1 MTPQPAGT
9 VQLAAM
15 PQLTGT
21 QKVAIVLMQMT
32 PENAAKVMG
41 HFSESEAED
50 IAAEIVR
57 LSRVDAAVSEQVI
70 AEFHEIAVSGRRTT
84 RGGRDLAAG
93 LLESSF
99 GPDRAA
105 GVLDRL
111 ASTMAGKSFEF
122 LDSVDASQLL
132 TLLDGELPETIAL
145 VLAHLRPDKAS
156 DVMAGLGG
164 AQAIDVAHA
173 LATMGSA
180 TPEAVSIVAESLK
193 ARTGAALGPGRRQVE
208 VIGGVQPL
216 VDIINRSDISTE
228 RAVLDGLH
236 ERDPE
241 LAEEVRSKMLTF
253 ADIVKLERRDVQQ
266 ILRGIDAGVLA
277 RAMKGAAQP
286 VLDAINGNVSDRN
299 REILQSEIAAVGPV
313 RASEVQEARASIVR
327 AIRELEASGAITV
340 RRGEEDDL
348 VY

>member
-1 MTPQPAGT
+1 MTA
-9 VQLAAM
+9 LALEQ
-15 PQLTGT
+15 QLTGT
-21 QKVAIVLMQMT
+21 QKAAIVLMQMS
-32 PENAAKVMG
+32 PENAAKVMA

-57 LSRVDAAVSEQVI
+57 LSRVDAAVSDKVI
-70 AEFHEIAVSGRRTT
+70 AEFHEIAVAGRRTT

-99 GPDRAA
+99 GADKAA
-105 GVLDRL
+105 GVMGRL

-122 LDSVDASQLL
+122 LDTVEPSQLL

-145 VLAHLRPDKAS
+145 VLAHLRPEKAS
-156 DVMAGLGG
+156 GVMAGLGEG
-164 AQAIDVAHA
+164 QAIEVAHA

-180 TPEAVSIVAESLK
+180 TPEAVTIIAESLK
-193 ARTGAALGPGRRQVE
+193 ARTGTAVAAGRSHAEIV
-208 VIGGVQPL
+208 GGVQPL
-216 VDIINRSDISTE
+216 VDIINRSDIGTE
-228 RAVLDGLH
+228 RAVLDGL
-236 ERDPE
+236 EQKDPE

-253 ADIVKLERRDVQQ
+253 ADIVKLESRDIQQ

-286 VLDAINGNVSDRN
+286 LLDAINSNVSDRN
-299 REILQSEIAAVGPV
+299 REILQSEITAVGPV

-327 AIRELEASGAITV
+327 TIRELEASGTITV
-340 RRGEEDDL
+340 RRGEEDEI

>member
-1 MTPQPAGT
+1 MTP
-9 VQLAAM
+9 AAATA
-15 PQLTGT
+15 LTGT
-21 QKVAIVLMQMT
+21 QKVAIVLMQMS
-32 PENAAKVMG
+32 PENASRVMS
-41 HFSESEAED
+41 HFSESEAEEV
-50 IAAEIVR
+50 AAEIVR
-57 LSRVDAAVSEQVI
+57 LSRVEASVSEQVI

-84 RGGRDLAAG
+84 RGGRDLAIG
-93 LLESSF
+93 LLESSL
-99 GPDRAA
+99 GADRAA
-105 GVLDRL
+105 GVMDRL

-122 LDSVDASQLL
+122 LEGVDPSQLL

-145 VLAHLRPDKAS
+145 VLAHLRPAKAS
-156 DVMAGLGG
+156 EVMAGLGE
-164 AQAIDVAHA
+164 AQAIDVAHV

-180 TPEAVSIVAESLK
+180 TPEAVTIIAESLK
-193 ARTGAALGPGRRQVE
+193 ARTSTAVASGRKQAE
-208 VIGGVQPL
+208 VVGGVQPL
-216 VDIINRSDISTE
+216 VDIINRSDVATE
-228 RAVLDGLH
+228 RTVLDGLT

-253 ADIVKLERRDVQQ
+253 VDIVKLEPRDVQQ

-277 RAMKGAAQP
+277 RAMKGAPAT
-286 VLDAINGNVSDRN
+286 VLETINGNVSDRN

-327 AIRELEASGAITV
+327 TIRELEASGAITV

>member
-1 MTPQPAGT
+1 MTPALAPA
-9 VQLAAM
+9 
-15 PQLTGT
+15 LTGT
-21 QKVAIVLMQMT
+21 QKVAIVLMQMS
-32 PENAAKVMG
+32 PENASKVMA
-41 HFSESEAED
+41 HFSESEAEEV
-50 IAAEIVR
+50 AAEIVR
-57 LSRVDAAVSEQVI
+57 LSRVDAGVSEQVI
-70 AEFHEIAVSGRRTT
+70 VEFHEIAVSGRRTT
-84 RGGRDLAAG
+84 RGGRDLAVG

-105 GVLDRL
+105 GVMDRL

-132 TLLDGELPETIAL
+132 TLLDGELPETVAL
-145 VLAHLRPDKAS
+145 VLAHLRPTKAS
-156 DVMAGLGG
+156 EVMAGLGE
-164 AQAIDVAHA
+164 AQAIDVAQA

-180 TPEAVSIVAESLK
+180 TPEAVTIIAESLK
-193 ARTGAALGPGRRQVE
+193 ARTSTAVPSGRKQAE
-208 VIGGVQPL
+208 VMGGIQPL
-216 VDIINRSDISTE
+216 VDIINRSDIATE
-228 RAVLDGLH
+228 RTVLDGLQ

-277 RAMKGAAQP
+277 RAMKGAAAP
-286 VLDAINGNVSDRN
+286 VLEAINSNVSDRN

-327 AIRELEASGAITV
+327 TIRELEASGDITV

>member
-1 MTPQPAGT
+1 MSTA
-9 VQLAAM
+9 LA
-15 PQLTGT
+15 PVGELTGT
-21 QKVAIVLMQMT
+21 QKVAIVLMQMS
-32 PENAAKVMG
+32 PESAAKVMA
-41 HFSESEAED
+41 HFTEVEAED

-57 LSRVDAAVSEQVI
+57 LSRVDPAVSDEVL

-84 RGGRDLAAG
+84 RGGRDFAVG

-105 GVLDRL
+105 GVMDRL

-122 LDSVDASQLL
+122 LDTVAPAQLL
-132 TLLDGELPETIAL
+132 ALLDGELPETIAL
-145 VLAHLRPDKAS
+145 VLAHLRPEQAS
-156 DVMAGLGG
+156 QVVAGLGP
-164 AQAIDVAHA
+164 AQATDVAHA

-180 TPEAVSIVAESLK
+180 TPEAVRVVAESLR
-193 ARTGAALGPGRRQVE
+193 ARTGTALTVGQRQVE
-208 VIGGVQPL
+208 IMGGVQPL
-216 VDIINRSDISTE
+216 VDIINRADVATE
-228 RAVLDGLH
+228 RTVLDGLT

-253 ADIVKLERRDVQQ
+253 ADIVKLERKDIQL
-266 ILRGIDAGVLA
+266 ILRGVDAGLLA
-277 RAMKGAAQP
+277 RAMKGASQP

-299 REILQSEIAAVGPV
+299 RDILTSEIASLGPV
-313 RASEVQEARASIVR
+313 RASEVEEARAEIVR
-327 AIRELEASGAITV
+327 SIRELEATGAITM

>member
-1 MTPQPAGT
+1 MTPVATEQ
-9 VQLAAM
+9 
-15 PQLTGT
+15 QLTGT
-21 QKVAIVLMQMT
+21 QKVAIVLMQMS
-32 PENAAKVMG
+32 PENAAKVMA

-50 IAAEIVR
+50 VAAEIVR

-99 GPDRAA
+99 GPDKAA

-122 LDSVDASQLL
+122 LDTVDPSQLL

-145 VLAHLRPDKAS
+145 VLAHLRPAKAS
-156 DVMAGLGG
+156 EVMAGLGE
-164 AQAIDVAHA
+164 AQAIEVAHA

-180 TPEAVSIVAESLK
+180 TPEAVTIIAESLK
-193 ARTGAALGPGRRQVE
+193 ARTGTAVASGRSQAE
-208 VIGGVQPL
+208 VVGGVQPL
-216 VDIINRSDISTE
+216 VDIINRSDIGTE
-228 RAVLDGLH
+228 RAVLDGL
-236 ERDPE
+236 EEKDPE

-253 ADIVKLERRDVQQ
+253 ADIVKLERRDIQQ
-266 ILRGIDAGVLA
+266 ILRGVDAGVLA

-286 VLDAINGNVSDRN
+286 VLEAINSNVSDRN
-299 REILQSEIAAVGPV
+299 REILQSEITAVGPV

-327 AIRELEASGAITV
+327 TIRELEASGAITV
-340 RRGEEDDL
+340 RRGEEDEI

>member
-1 MTPQPAGT
+1 MSTA
-9 VQLAAM
+9 LA
-15 PQLTGT
+15 PVGELTGT
-21 QKVAIVLMQMT
+21 QKVAIVLMQMS
-32 PENAAKVMG
+32 PESAAKVMA
-41 HFSESEAED
+41 HFTEVEAED

-57 LSRVDAAVSEQVI
+57 LSRVDPAVSDEVL

-84 RGGRDLAAG
+84 RGGRDFAVG

-105 GVLDRL
+105 GVMDRL

-122 LDSVDASQLL
+122 LDTVAPAQLL
-132 TLLDGELPETIAL
+132 ALLDGELPETIAL
-145 VLAHLRPDKAS
+145 VLAHLRPEQAS
-156 DVMAGLGG
+156 QVVAGLGP
-164 AQAIDVAHA
+164 AQATDVAHA

-180 TPEAVSIVAESLK
+180 TPEAVRVVAESLR
-193 ARTGAALGPGRRQVE
+193 ARTGTALTVGQRQVE
-208 VIGGVQPL
+208 IMGGVQPL
-216 VDIINRSDISTE
+216 VDIINRADVATE
-228 RAVLDGLH
+228 RTVLDGLT

-253 ADIVKLERRDVQQ
+253 ADIVKLERKDIQL
-266 ILRGIDAGVLA
+266 ILRGVDAGLLA
-277 RAMKGAAQP
+277 RAMKGASQP

-299 REILQSEIAAVGPV
+299 REILTSEIASLGPV
-313 RASEVQEARASIVR
+313 RASEVEEARAEIVR
-327 AIRELEASGAITV
+327 SIRELEATGAITM

>member
-1 MTPQPAGT
+1 MSTA
-9 VQLAAM
+9 LA
-15 PQLTGT
+15 PVGELTGT
-21 QKVAIVLMQMT
+21 QKVAIVLMQMS
-32 PENAAKVMG
+32 PESAAKVMV
-41 HFSESEAED
+41 HFTEVEAED

-57 LSRVDAAVSEQVI
+57 LSRVDPVVSDEVL

-84 RGGRDLAAG
+84 RGGRDFAVG

-105 GVLDRL
+105 GVMDRL

-122 LDSVDASQLL
+122 LDTVAPAQLL
-132 TLLDGELPETIAL
+132 ALLDGELPETIAL
-145 VLAHLRPDKAS
+145 VLAHLRPEQAS
-156 DVMAGLGG
+156 QVVAGLGP
-164 AQAIDVAHA
+164 AQATDVAHA

-180 TPEAVSIVAESLK
+180 TPEAVRVVAESLR
-193 ARTGAALGPGRRQVE
+193 ARTGTALTVGQRQVE
-208 VIGGVQPL
+208 IMGGVQPL
-216 VDIINRSDISTE
+216 VDIINRADVATE
-228 RAVLDGLH
+228 RTVLDGLT

-253 ADIVKLERRDVQQ
+253 ADIVKLERKDIQL
-266 ILRGIDAGVLA
+266 ILRGVDAGLLA
-277 RAMKGAAQP
+277 RAMKGASQP

-299 REILQSEIAAVGPV
+299 RDILTSEIASLGPV
-313 RASEVQEARASIVR
+313 RASEVEEARAEIVR
-327 AIRELEASGAITV
+327 SIRELEATGAITM

>member
-1 MTPQPAGT
+1 MSPMAT
-9 VQLAAM
+9 
-15 PQLTGT
+15 LTGT
-21 QKVAIVLMQMT
+21 QKVAIVLMQMR
-32 PENAAKVMG
+32 PENAAKVMAQ
-41 HFSESEAED
+41 FSEAEAED
-50 IAAEIVR
+50 VAAEIVR
-57 LSRVDAAVSEQVI
+57 LSRVDPALSEEVI
-70 AEFHEIAVSGRRTT
+70 AEFHEIAVAGRRTT
-84 RGGRDLAAG
+84 RGGRELAAG
-93 LLESSF
+93 LLESSL
-99 GPDRAA
+99 GADRAA
-105 GVLDRL
+105 GVMGRL

-122 LDSVDASQLL
+122 LESVDPSQLL

-145 VLAHLRPDKAS
+145 VLAHLRPDRAS
-156 DVMAGLGG
+156 AVMAGLGEG
-164 AQAIDVAHA
+164 QAIDVAQA

-180 TPEAVSIVAESLK
+180 TPEAVSIVAESLR
-193 ARTGAALGPGRRQVE
+193 ARTGTALAPGRRQVE
-208 VIGGVQPL
+208 ILGGVQPL
-216 VDIINRSDISTE
+216 VDIINRSDIATE
-228 RAVLDGLH
+228 RTVLDGLH

-253 ADIVKLERRDVQQ
+253 ADIVKLERRDIQQ
-266 ILRGIDAGVLA
+266 ILRGVDAGVLA